1 MLTPKGHPSLRAWR
15 GPGVAAPRAG
25 GGQMGRAAVFGV
37 GGLCPL
43 RVRACPQASG
53 AQVGGGGGFQGPW
66 GRGRLG
72 GAAGVEGGGG
82 VKARE
87 EKRQRKRE
95 SLKVMWLIERQ
106 TATDTITPLCV
117 FLPVC

>member
-1 MLTPKGHPSLRAWR
+1 MGLAACVPSELGH
-15 GPGVAAPRAG
+15 VPRR
-25 GGQMGRAAVFGV
+25 QEPR
-37 GGLCPL
+37 L
-43 RVRACPQASG
+43 
-53 AQVGGGGGFQGPW
+53 GGGGSFQGPW

-72 GAAGVEGGGG
+72 GAAGLEGGGG